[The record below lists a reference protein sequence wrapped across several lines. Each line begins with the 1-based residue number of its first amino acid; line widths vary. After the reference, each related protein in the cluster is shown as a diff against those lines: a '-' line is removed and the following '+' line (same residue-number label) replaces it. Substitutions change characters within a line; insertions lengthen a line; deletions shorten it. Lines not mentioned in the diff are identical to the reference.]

1 MKKLTAAAIA
11 IAVSLVVLSLALTM
25 GFASAV
31 PCNPGDPG
39 DANGDGDINAGD
51 ITKIE
56 RIIFV
61 LDAETPGADANGD
74 GFVNAADI
82 GTVEYMMLGIWPWE
96 HVHIEAPDGLP
107 YCTHFTATVFVTF
120 VEGFGTA
127 GMEVTYDPG
136 VLELEGVGGGRLTQI
151 DPGVSAD
158 FYDVDIDWSQPGG
171 AGVVVIN
178 GSVDGNPGVN
188 GSGYLAELQF
198 RVIGSQGQSTDIGF
212 NESSSGLSDRWGA
225 AIDATWEG
233 DIFTVSAGGPSATA
247 TPTPTTTAGVPPDAI
262 DDLAVMSEAD
272 GGIEWNRIRL
282 TWTSPDC
289 SGAAVDSYEIRY
301 SSAPIGDGNW
311 SSATLCTSV
320 AYANGGTPRNPGQTE
335 TCTVKGLDEY
345 TKYYFAIKSTEGAAT
360 SDTSNSVSAM
370 PRQPALK
377 EGDWW
382 MYMVDYDSEDGITN
396 SNYQINNVRD
406 TDQSTVT
413 HWTNSGNCPTNP
425 RTVTHAA
432 VIDWN
437 MVEDCSNARF
447 RKAWAPVVGSAT
459 NYHIDIE
466 EFAGANDAT
475 TSVRRNT
482 LMKIS
487 PNPGFGAYDFPNT
500 VSFYFHANSDSNY
513 DAATIGYPYNASE
526 SNFMRRYV
534 WTDSHAWFSR
544 YQHYQH
550 TYTRYVDNFV
560 TVNVSDSSE
569 SPQYQGFNRT
579 GGDGVYDVYTLR
591 DDCESNSGGPTCGAD
606 VYYNYSPEAHSFV
619 RFYDGNNYFGYED
632 WVIAAY
638 EANYFDVTDLSLTDT
653 SGNLDVSVNI
663 TNTLD
668 ETMNFNV
675 LCMLMQTNAAYC
687 SGSGGTSG
695 CSGYPD
701 SRVWWNGQTV
711 YPNVKTTDSGSWPFF
726 DAIQQTGD
734 LAPGETTT
742 VSWTDIYSC
751 GTGQWKVW
759 VAGVESS
766 WTN

>member
-198 RVIGSQGQSTDIGF
+198 HVIGSQGQSTDIGF

-301 SSAPIGDGNW
+301 SSAPIRQLEQRHAVHQCG
-311 SSATLCTSV
+311 LCQ
-320 AYANGGTPRNPGQTE
+320 R
-335 TCTVKGLDEY
+335 
-345 TKYYFAIKSTEGAAT
+345 
-360 SDTSNSVSAM
+360 
-370 PRQPALK
+370 
-377 EGDWW
+377 W
-382 MYMVDYDSEDGITN
+382 
-396 SNYQINNVRD
+396 
-406 TDQSTVT
+406 
-413 HWTNSGNCPTNP
+413 
-425 RTVTHAA
+425 HA
-432 VIDWN
+432 
-437 MVEDCSNARF
+437 
-447 RKAWAPVVGSAT
+447 
-459 NYHIDIE
+459 E
-466 EFAGANDAT
+466 E
-475 TSVRRNT
+475 
-482 LMKIS
+482 
-487 PNPGFGAYDFPNT
+487 P
-500 VSFYFHANSDSNY
+500 
-513 DAATIGYPYNASE
+513 
-526 SNFMRRYV
+526 
-534 WTDSHAWFSR
+534 
-544 YQHYQH
+544 
-550 TYTRYVDNFV
+550 
-560 TVNVSDSSE
+560 
-569 SPQYQGFNRT
+569 
-579 GGDGVYDVYTLR
+579 
-591 DDCESNSGGPTCGAD
+591 GAD
-606 VYYNYSPEAHSFV
+606 
-619 RFYDGNNYFGYED
+619 
-632 WVIAAY
+632 
-638 EANYFDVTDLSLTDT
+638 
-653 SGNLDVSVNI
+653 
-663 TNTLD
+663 
-668 ETMNFNV
+668 
-675 LCMLMQTNAAYC
+675 
-687 SGSGGTSG
+687 
-695 CSGYPD
+695 
-701 SRVWWNGQTV
+701 
-711 YPNVKTTDSGSWPFF
+711 
-726 DAIQQTGD
+726 GD
-734 LAPGETTT
+734 LH
-742 VSWTDIYSC
+742 
-751 GTGQWKVW
+751 GQG
-759 VAGVESS
+759 AG
-766 WTN
+766 